1 MFVAAAGLLL
11 TVLAVGGRTQEQKS
25 CPLPPTVGELRDSRS
40 NISFAD
46 LLGEWNEAGR
56 VGQEVRDGKF
66 AFVVTLIDACG
77 GQPVKVAMT
86 VTNTRSAIVFEWSAY
101 STRTV
106 LNSVVWVNCPC
117 ICSPTIGKA
126 FAMTKS
132 TIALPVSA
140 SVYSMLSGWLR

>member
-66 AFVVTLIDACG
+66 AFVVTPNRRMRGPA
-77 GQPVKVAMT
+77 GQS
-86 VTNTRSAIVFEWSAY
+86 RDDGDEHQR
-101 STRTV
+101 RTE
-106 LNSVVWVNCPC
+106 
-117 ICSPTIGKA
+117 G
-126 FAMTKS
+126 F
-132 TIALPVSA
+132 
-140 SVYSMLSGWLR
+140 LR